1 MYFTS
6 TATHA
11 HGILRLFPSFSLRRL
26 VQLHGEACRS
36 HGLDPSDIA
45 EADDSAALR
54 WLHERDGLLPAHLA
68 EDLERIEELTNE
80 KGASTLL
87 AVGREAGLDLR
98 SLGVDPV
105 QVAVRAFL
113 EHRPLFE
120 RAHGRR
126 AFETLRGS
134 SEFAGRG
141 RSAPPLFEVDA
152 LDGLAARFGLEF
164 DARGRSAHCRISFA
178 RVADRMIFGVAHG
191 ALVKVD
197 EALSDEPGIGDPAKA
212 AYLSEGTIRYRPQRR
227 DIVVYDARAGAL
239 RIRAADAATL
249 RAYRRGFGEFLF
261 RDPEWFG
268 DGPVVSL
275 EPLALGADAV
285 EVPTPGLREVRV
297 VGLLLRHHQGPR
309 GTTAFHSADIWPY
322 LQARLNGTLAD
333 GELLEAVFR
342 VWPVGGAQ
350 PANVRVRV
358 PHRVEYTRISD
369 DLIRPYLEARGFLAE
384 PAARLA
390 V

>member
-11 HGILRLFPSFSLRRL
+11 HGILRLFPSFSLRSL
-26 VQLHGEACRS
+26 VLQHGEACVS
-36 HGLDPSDIA
+36 HGLDPSEIA
-45 EADDSAALR
+45 EADDAAAVR
-54 WLHERDGLLPAHLA
+54 WLHKHDGLLPAHLA

-80 KGASTLL
+80 SGASALL
-87 AVGREAGLDLR
+87 AVGRDAGVDLR

-105 QVAVRAFL
+105 QVAIRAFL
-113 EHRPLFE
+113 DHRPLFE

-126 AFETLRGS
+126 TFETLRGS
-134 SEFAGRG
+134 SEFAGRS
-141 RSAPPLFEVDA
+141 RSPPPLFDVDA
-152 LDGLAARFGLEF
+152 LDTLAARFGAEF

-178 RVADRMIFGVAHG
+178 RVADRLIFGIAHG

-197 EALSDEPGIGDPAKA
+197 ESLGDEPA
-212 AYLSEGTIRYRPQRR
+212 AHGHPKRMLLAEGTIRYRPQRR
-227 DIVVYDARAGAL
+227 DIVVFDARAGSL
-239 RIRAADAATL
+239 RVRAADAATV

-268 DGPVVSL
+268 DGRVVSL
-275 EPLALGADAV
+275 EPLALGAAAV

-297 VGLLLRHHQGPR
+297 VGLLLRHHAGPQ
-309 GTTAFHSADIWPY
+309 GTTAFRSTDIWPY
-322 LQARLNGTLAD
+322 LRARLNGTLAD
-333 GELLEAVFR
+333 GELLEAIFH
-342 VWPVGGAQ
+342 VWPVGEDQ

-384 PAARLA
+384 PAARMA
-390 V
+390 I